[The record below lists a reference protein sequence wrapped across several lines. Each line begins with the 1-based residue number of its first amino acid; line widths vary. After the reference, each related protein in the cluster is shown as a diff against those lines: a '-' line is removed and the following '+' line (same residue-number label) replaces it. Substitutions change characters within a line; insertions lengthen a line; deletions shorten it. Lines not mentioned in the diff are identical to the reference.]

1 MEIDNVYRAQATI
14 SPLNPSPI
22 INMERKSFTED
33 TLKKLTT
40 IRDRANN
47 NYEILVAIKT
57 RVFGSP
63 IETGNKDG
71 TPTPYPAGR
80 ADEISAMIR
89 EIITIQDKTNATIEQ
104 LDGI

>member
-1 MEIDNVYRAQATI
+1 MENIYKQQI
-14 SPLNPSPI
+14 SGPFNPMPI
-22 INMERKSFTED
+22 ANMERKSFTED
-33 TLKKLTT
+33 ILEKLTT

-47 NYEILVAIKT
+47 NYEILVAIKK

-63 IETGNKDG
+63 IETGNKE
-71 TPTPYPAGR
+71 PTQPPYPAGR

-104 LDGI
+104 LDRI